1 MAIQIDADS
10 RIVVQTVFDGR
21 TPRAAHPLPLYASNI
36 VARVAQP
43 GSACNGHWLP
53 ESLPAFPTIA
63 EAAVQADCNVALIY
77 ADSSLAGGVAG
88 AVEAAIAAGFP
99 LVVLAAE
106 DLSESARRAQTA
118 PRDFV
123 TAMRQVERE
132 VYDAA

>member
-10 RIVVQTVFDGR
+10 RIVVQTVFDNR
-21 TPRAAHPLPLYASNI
+21 APRAAFPLPLYASNI

-63 EAAVQADCNVALIY
+63 DAAAQADCNVALIY
-77 ADSSLAGGVAG
+77 ADPSLAGG

-106 DLSESARRAQTA
+106 DLTESARRAQAA
-118 PRDFV
+118 PRDFA

-132 VYDAA
+132 IYDAA